1 VDLKQ
6 FLRQWAFDRFSSQDI
21 AGLSELMIQSTYANG
36 HVFITQGEQGEAMY
50 LLMEGAVEI
59 RRADEVTGEPQEG
72 AELRSGELFG
82 LLSLIDNMP
91 ASATCTAK
99 GAVRA
104 AALSR
109 DGFQNLFNAAP
120 PIGHHL
126 QYMVAVQLARDL
138 QERNKSLRAL
148 LKQRTAMHARA

>member
-1 VDLKQ
+1 MELKT
-6 FLRQWAFDRFSSQDI
+6 FLRQWAFGRFNEPDV
-21 AGLSELMIQSTYANG
+21 AHLCELMSQSTYPDG
-36 HVFITQGEQGEAMY
+36 HIFIAQGEQGEALY
-50 LLMEGAVEI
+50 LLMEGAVAI
-59 RRADEVTGEPQEG
+59 RRDDETTGEPQEG

-91 ASATCTAK
+91 ASATCVARGPVT
-99 GAVRA
+99 A

-109 DGFQNLFNAAP
+109 EGFGRLFEAAP

-138 QERNKSLRAL
+138 QERNKALRAML
-148 LKQRTAMHARA
+148 LRQKATA